1 MSFSIPVGFPM
12 SARAPTDQW
21 TSSSNNPFTTPASNA
36 DPMAGPSQQD
46 WNSIGLHDLLDRY
59 EEGVNANYDLLV
71 KDVGK
76 LAPCF
81 LWACKWVCVVA
92 NSDSSYFRDESSAQ
106 KIAKIFQVAFATM
119 RMYYITPDIHD
130 YCLPTKLVYRDAYRS
145 ALVVLD
151 KHKHVPGPNSV
162 TRAQIFE
169 LVAPLH
175 TYGDPP
181 AKPNPL
187 DILQALS
194 FDNVDDARLPGEMGP
209 PKVPYTKN
217 LDIFEHAFKENVL
230 KRKREK
236 ERADPRPKKKVY
248 TEEEQRKRNEE
259 MRHGRIQRWTIKWA
273 GLHNEDYIKQRE
285 ASGSLAPER
294 WNRNLRKPLLAM
306 SPFEIEVCREVK
318 RNAEFK
324 KPEVLANF
332 VEFMKGLDR
341 KAEERERKKKQRAA
355 KKGKGKEAKRQ
366 KAVPKGKECDVGG
379 AEVEDPTT
387 EPEDN
392 GNDDAPATGGER
404 LLTAPTN
411 GVHYGKEVQNK
422 TGNAAMRFSLRRA
435 SQLAG
440 PSETDVAEKRIPP
453 SLASVSGRT
462 AAGPRQSL
470 SRKPDVQIK
479 TGKEVAPP
487 TPLHRGSALAAA
499 PTLASISRRNGAEV
513 KDVPAPRK
521 AGKMRSNVPRPI
533 NSGLKRES
541 AITFDTQPVQAAPA
555 KSSKPTGLKREPAI
569 TLDTPTLTTISE
581 KNAAEAAPAPRAARA
596 LRRQE
601 RAKPADFVESAKT
614 RTVQAPTTSSVPAN
628 NSKKSKK
635 DEAKSVKPGLKRAAV
650 ESQPSKPAEA
660 EVVVEPEAA
669 VEVVKVEHTAAQEL
683 APAGSARPEPLN
695 PKRRSTRIAAD
706 PMYAAGLSYDYG
718 SRRGRSV
725 KVEPDTSVAAED
737 LKKKGRPTRAIP
749 TKRRRV

>member
-1 MSFSIPVGFPM
+1 M

-130 YCLPTKLVYRDAYRS
+130 YCPPTKLVYRDAYRS

-151 KHKHVPGPNSV
+151 KHKHVPGPNPD

-175 TYGDPP
+175 TYGDPA

-236 ERADPRPKKKVY
+236 ESADPRPKKKVY

-285 ASGSLAPER
+285 ASGSVAPER

-324 KPEVLANF
+324 KAEVLADF

-341 KAEERERKKKQRAA
+341 KAEERERKKKQRGA
-355 KKGKGKEAKRQ
+355 KEGKGKEAKRQ

-404 LLTAPTN
+404 LRTAPTN

-422 TGNAAMRFSLRRA
+422 TGNAAMRLSLRRA

-479 TGKEVAPP
+479 TGKKVAP
-487 TPLHRGSALAAA
+487 TPLRRGSALAAA
-499 PTLASISRRNGAEV
+499 PALASISRRDGAEV
-513 KDVPAPRK
+513 KSVPTPRK
-521 AGKMRSNVPRPI
+521 AGKMPSNVPRPI

-541 AITFDTQPVQAAPA
+541 AITFDIQPVQVAPA

-581 KNAAEAAPAPRAARA
+581 KNAAKAAPAPRAARA

-601 RAKPADFVESAKT
+601 RAKPADFVESVK
-614 RTVQAPTTSSVPAN
+614 APGKAIAACPDNAN
-628 NSKKSKK
+628 NSKKTKK
-635 DEAKSVKPGLKRAAV
+635 DEAKTVKSDLKCKGAIFFNDTRPAV
-650 ESQPSKPAEA
+650 AKSQPSRPAEVTA
-660 EVVVEPEAA
+660 PVVEDIIEPEP
-669 VEVVKVEHTAAQEL
+669 EVVKVEHPAAQEL
-683 APAGSARPEPLN
+683 TPAGSARPE
-695 PKRRSTRIAAD
+695 RRSTRIAAD
-706 PMYAAGLSYDYG
+706 PKYAAGLSYDYG

-725 KVEPDTSVAAED
+725 KLEPDTSGAVED
-737 LKKKGRPTRAIP
+737 LKKKGRPTRAVP

>member
-1 MSFSIPVGFPM
+1 MSFSIPAGFPM

-21 TSSSNNPFTTPASNA
+21 TSSSNNPFTSPASNA

-76 LAPCF
+76 LAPWF

-106 KIAKIFQVAFATM
+106 KIVKIFQVAFATM

-248 TEEEQRKRNEE
+248 TEEEQRKRNEQKRRE
-259 MRHGRIQRWTIKWA
+259 RIQVWTIKWA
-273 GLHNEDYIKQRE
+273 GLHNEDYAKQRE
-285 ASGSLAPER
+285 ASRSRGAPAPER
-294 WNRNLRKPLLAM
+294 WNRDLRKPLLGM
-306 SPFEIEVCREVK
+306 SPFEIEVCQEVK

-324 KPEVLANF
+324 KPEVLADF
-332 VEFMKGLDR
+332 VEFMNGLDR
-341 KAEERERKKKQRAA
+341 KAEERERKKKQRGA

-470 SRKPDVQIK
+470 SRNPDVQIK
-479 TGKEVAPP
+479 TGKEVAP
-487 TPLHRGSALAAA
+487 TPLRRGSALAAA
-499 PTLASISRRNGAEV
+499 PTLASISRRDGAEV
-513 KDVPAPRK
+513 KSVPTSRK
-521 AGKMRSNVPRPI
+521 AGKMPSNVPRPV
-533 NSGLKRES
+533 NSGLKREF
-541 AITFDTQPVQAAPA
+541 AITFDAQPVQVAPA
-555 KSSKPTGLKREPAI
+555 KTSRTTGLKRETAI

-596 LRRQE
+596 LRRQG
-601 RAKPADFVESAKT
+601 RAKPADFVDSVKTPAKFI
-614 RTVQAPTTSSVPAN
+614 AACPDIAN
-628 NSKKSKK
+628 NSKKTKK
-635 DEAKSVKPGLKRAAV
+635 NEAKTVKPGLKRAAV
-650 ESQPSKPAEA
+650 ESQSSKPAEA
-660 EVVVEPEAA
+660 EVVVELEVA
-669 VEVVKVEHTAAQEL
+669 VEVKVEHTAAQEL
-683 APAGSARPEPLN
+683 PPAESERPEPLN
-695 PKRRSTRIAAD
+695 PKRRSTRISAD
-706 PMYAAGLSYDYG
+706 PKYAAGLSYDYNTTR
-718 SRRGRSV
+718 RRGKSV
-725 KVEPDTSVAAED
+725 KVEPGVEAVE
-737 LKKKGRPTRAIP
+737 KKSGRPTRAIP